1 MSARDAERY
10 EKRYPGT
17 GIPDAQKEER
27 QQRID
32 FKAQRADHSRTGR
45 NRGVLFNIDNPWL
58 NSLPASR
65 KAS

>member
-27 QQRID
+27 QQRLD
-32 FKAQRADHSRTGR
+32 FKAERATHARTAR
-45 NRGVLFNIDNPWL
+45 NRGVVFNIDNDWL
-58 NSLPASR
+58 NSLAASR
-65 KAS
+65 KGL